1 MTPPRAHCL
10 THCSSCWNMTP
21 GHHAPTAQTDGRTK
35 TTRYVPRSPRTAMTA
50 RSAHVA
56 TTSHTRRD
64 QGSRSASSPAPTTP
78 RPQGRRRPHERHDR
92 GPAPR
97 AHLHPTWHHDRV
109 RSLRRHHEVHRM
121 WRTVDH
127 ATRRDH
133 HAPAG
138 SDPVNHDRHATT
150 DAHYPGTGAD
160 ALTRC
165 ADTWP
170 RHRAKARRRATRP
183 RRRTQ

>member
-1 MTPPRAHCL
+1 MTTPRVHCL

-56 TTSHTRRD
+56 TTSQTRHD

-78 RPQGRRRPHERHDR
+78 RPQGTRGPHERHDR

-97 AHLHPTWHHDRV
+97 AEVPPSWRWALARLQRYRAPLPWLRCHHDQEERCQ
-109 RSLRRHHEVHRM
+109 
-121 WRTVDH
+121 
-127 ATRRDH
+127 
-133 HAPAG
+133 
-138 SDPVNHDRHATT
+138 VNDNTMTH
-150 DAHYPGTGAD
+150 
-160 ALTRC
+160 
-165 ADTWP
+165 
-170 RHRAKARRRATRP
+170 
-183 RRRTQ
+183 